1 MASSALPKLA
11 PATKTSAH
19 LYDTY
24 PRPLKTAPEVQL
36 PRVNPL
42 RPIPPLRR
50 TVALETIIPHYHNEQ
65 RAKLMQRREHHRY
78 HNAWGRYYYGSNA
91 DKESYRSYV
100 RSVLKQQMAD
110 KEKNV
115 KENLSTK
122 IEESENAVK
131 YDKQCLSDDARDAY
145 RKFVYLKTFTKDNK
159 KVSMKLKCTLTVI
172 KYSKW
177 NVYSKQMMEDSW
189 TDKRRVKSLEN
200 EHDREILK
208 YNPINWSCTLK

>member
-19 LYDTY
+19 LYETY
-24 PRPLKTAPEVQL
+24 PRPLKTAPEIQL

-42 RPIPPLRR
+42 RPMPPLRR
-50 TVALETIIPHYHNEQ
+50 TVALETMIPHYHNEQ

-100 RSVLKQQMAD
+100 RNVLKQQMAD
-110 KEKNV
+110 KERNV
-115 KENLSTK
+115 KEGLNSK

-131 YDKQCLSDDARDAY
+131 YDRQCLTDDARDAY
-145 RKFVYLKTFTKDNK
+145 RKFVYLKGFTAENK
-159 KVSMKLKCTLTVI
+159 K
-172 KYSKW
+172 
-177 NVYSKQMMEDSW
+177 MMEDSW
-189 TDKRRVKSLEN
+189 SDRRRIKSLEN
-200 EHDREILK
+200 EHDRELLK